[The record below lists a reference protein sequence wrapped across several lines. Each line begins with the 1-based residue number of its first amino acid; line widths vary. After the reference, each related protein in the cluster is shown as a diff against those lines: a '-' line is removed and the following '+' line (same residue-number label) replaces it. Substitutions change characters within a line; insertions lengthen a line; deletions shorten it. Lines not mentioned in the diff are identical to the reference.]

1 MPRRRIVGRMN
12 RLQLCEEPGRPRL
25 GRRGRDWWLPVVVGI
40 GVVAFLA
47 RLLPTLRGGGLSGL
61 GVYDD
66 GVYYAAAASLVAGR
80 VPYEQFVLLHP
91 PGIAVAL
98 APYAVL
104 GRMTSDPTGFA
115 VARLAMMLVGAGNAA
130 AQRLRLRGPGPQGA
144 AGGGRAARVRPGAAR
159 AGADPGGPRTGRLAR
174 VLPPARGGLRAVRAA
189 PPGACWRRSAG

>member
-25 GRRGRDWWLPVVVGI
+25 GRRGRDWWLPVVVGT

-98 APYAVL
+98 APFAVL

-115 VARLAMMLVGAGNAA
+115 VARLAMMLVGAGNAVLVAILARRFGMVA
-130 AQRLRLRGPGPQGA
+130 AVVS
-144 AGGGRAARVRPGAAR
+144 AGSAYHLLNHALFTSLLFLC
-159 AGADPGGPRTGRLAR
+159 AGAVVPATAPPSCPRWAASPDAGPR
-174 VLPPARGGLRAVRAA
+174 
-189 PPGACWRRSAG
+189 